1 MLARSASWRC
11 LGVAICLCF
20 LQTSVAWRA
29 AAQNA
34 PEDGR
39 NSFLLGTAT
48 TGGTYHP
55 VGVALS
61 TLIKLKLLPGSN
73 VDLTAINTDGSKE
86 NVELIRQD
94 DIQFAIISALAGHEA
109 RTGTGQFANAGPD
122 EDLRAIT
129 ALWLSTDHLLVR
141 KEAVES
147 GTIEDFLGLKG
158 RPVSLGRQDSGTLL
172 GNRKL
177 MSALGVDIDSDFDL
191 RELGYGESVEALAAG
206 EIDGMSVSGGVPT
219 GAVQDV
225 FERLEDKVTALEISD
240 EQLAL
245 IDGGRRLWQRV
256 VIPSSTYPGQ
266 NRDIFTIGTPNIL
279 AVRADVSEEAVYE
292 ITKTIFEELEYL
304 HGLHSTTRQIS
315 LDNAVNSLPL
325 PIHDGAARYFAEKG
339 VELPLPPMQL
349 DSDLLARYPSV
360 EEARAAANQGVV
372 TMFTGTEGDT
382 STRVAAELA
391 SALQAAESGVRLL
404 STNGGG
410 IGRNLT
416 DLLYLKGVDTALV
429 RADALNYAQ
438 DQAVYPTVQNQ
449 VNYISEMFSEEVHLL
464 VGSEIAD
471 LNDLNGRRINLGASG
486 SGTDITGS
494 VILSKLGLSAE
505 PTFFEPRAAIEKLKQ
520 GEIQGAFFVGGKPM
534 PLLQQINDNSG
545 LKLLSLPTVD
555 YFDSYR
561 FADIYGYD
569 YPNLMTAGEV
579 VPTIAVRTALL
590 TYAWSPNSVR
600 YEALSTLTSALFE
613 NLLALH
619 EPGYHQ
625 KWREVDPTAEFGPW
639 RRFEPA
645 SRWVD
650 DNEGTARRIA
660 GEGRLR
666 LQQQNADRAGTGG
679 GQPILIE
686 SDDNATI
693 TPEGSVE
700 LPGSRDAA
708 PVTEDTA
715 DAAAVPAVPATPII
729 ELTPTTVEPAGNE
742 PPRAGAAFNGAAE
755 NDAATRPFS
764 TPRGLPK
771 VPTTGVKSPTF

>member
-1 MLARSASWRC
+1 MLARGASRRW
-11 LGVAICLCF
+11 LGLAVCLCLF
-20 LQTSVAWRA
+20 QTGAAWQA
-29 AAQNA
+29 TAQEA
-34 PEDGR
+34 EEGG
-39 NSFLLGTAT
+39 NSFLLGTAS

-61 TLIKLKLLPGSN
+61 TLIKLKLLPNAN
-73 VDLTAINTDGSKE
+73 VDLTAINTDGSNE
-86 NVELIRQD
+86 NIDLIRQD

-109 RTGTGQFANAGPD
+109 RTGTGQFADAGPD
-122 EDLRAIT
+122 DNLRAIT
-129 ALWLSTDHLLVR
+129 TLWLSTDHLLVR
-141 KEAVES
+141 EEAVES

-172 GNRKL
+172 GNRTL
-177 MSALGVDIDSDFDL
+177 MSALGVDIDVDFDL
-191 RELGYGESVEALAAG
+191 RELGYGESAQALAAG
-206 EIDGMSVSGGVPT
+206 EIDGMSVSGGVPI

-279 AVRADVSEEAVYE
+279 AVRADVSEEAVYQ
-292 ITKTIFEELEYL
+292 ITKTIFDELDYL

-315 LDNAVNSLPL
+315 LANAVNSLPL
-325 PIHDGAARYFAEKG
+325 PIHEGAARYFAEEG

-349 DSDLLARYPSV
+349 DPDLLARYASV
-360 EEARAAANQGVV
+360 DVARAAANQGVV
-372 TMFTGTEGDT
+372 TMFAGTEGDT

-391 SALQAAESGVRLL
+391 AALNAAESGVRLL

-438 DQAVYPTVQNQ
+438 DQAVYPAVQNQ

-464 VGSEIAD
+464 VGDEIAD
-471 LNDLNGRRINLGASG
+471 LNDLNGRKINLGAAGSG
-486 SGTDITGS
+486 SDITGS

-505 PTFFEPRAAIEKLKQ
+505 PTFFEPRTAIERLIQ
-520 GEIQGAFFVGGKPM
+520 GDIQGAFFVGGKPM
-534 PLLQQINDNSG
+534 PLLQQIDDDSG
-545 LKLLSLPTVD
+545 LKLLSLPAVD

-561 FADIYGYD
+561 LADISGYD
-569 YPNLMTAGEV
+569 YPNLMIAGDI

-590 TYAWSPNSVR
+590 TYAWRPDSAR
-600 YEALSTLTSALFE
+600 YETLSTLTSALFE

-639 RRFEPA
+639 RRFAPA
-645 SRWVD
+645 LRWVD
-650 DNEGTARRIA
+650 DNQGTARRIA

-666 LQQQNADRAGTGG
+666 LQQQNVDRAGAGG
-679 GQPILIE
+679 GQPVLIE
-686 SDDNATI
+686 NEGQASFA
-693 TPEGSVE
+693 PERSVE
-700 LPGSRDAA
+700 LPGSTAKIVPA
-708 PVTEDTA
+708 TENTA
-715 DAAAVPAVPATPII
+715 DAAAVPTVPAAPIV
-729 ELTPTTVEPAGNE
+729 ELTPTTVEPASNQ
-742 PPRAGAAFNGAAE
+742 PPSAGAAFKGPAANGT
-755 NDAATRPFS
+755 ATRPFS
-764 TPRGLPK
+764 SPGGLPR
-771 VPTTGVKSPTF
+771 VPTTGVNRPTF